1 MQKYIKCVWEI
12 TEPTSNENND
22 GNDECDI
29 WGYVAPEVAQLLLNI
44 S

>member
-12 TEPTSNENND
+12 TKPTSNENND